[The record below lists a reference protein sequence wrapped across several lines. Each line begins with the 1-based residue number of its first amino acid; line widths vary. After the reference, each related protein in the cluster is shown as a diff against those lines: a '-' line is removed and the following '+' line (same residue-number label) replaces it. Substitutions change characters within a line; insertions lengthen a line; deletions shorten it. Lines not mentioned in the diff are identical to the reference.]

1 MGFVGWSL
9 TLFLITLAHPGGLVL
24 FGLLSIIMDVFKI
37 VSYVGYIHCDSA
49 VKVAFPVVQL
59 VFVFVQVIFFFFK
72 KAFHWQLQ
80 RNLKP
85 LVKPQLQPLIV
96 VICLQTYFLWVHAKD
111 CVQVQRNLTR

>member
-1 MGFVGWSL
+1 M
-9 TLFLITLAHPGGLVL
+9 L

-59 VFVFVQVIFFFFK
+59 VFVFVQVIKKKKK
-72 KAFHWQLQ
+72 KAIKWQHR

-85 LVKPQLQPLIV
+85 WMKRQLQLLIV
-96 VICLQTYFLWVHAKD
+96 VICLQTYFLWTHAKD
-111 CVQVQRNLTR
+111 CVQVQRNITR